1 MKNGI
6 VIGCTLAG
14 TPRFSSADAADAGRR
29 KDADEATAMTM
40 RRRVRRL
47 ATLRAGRFT
56 AALPR
61 GSAPVREFDEGL
73 LRYER
78 HPRRRPFGVMRL
90 RFESYGHF

>member
-6 VIGCTLAG
+6 VIGCTPAG
-14 TPRFSSADAADAGRR
+14 APRFSRAVAADAGNR
-29 KDADEATAMTM
+29 KDADEATA
-40 RRRVRRL
+40 RRKRVRRL
-47 ATLRAGRFT
+47 ATLRAGRST

-78 HPRRRPFGVMRL
+78 HPRGGASGVMRL
-90 RFESYGHF
+90 QFESYGHF

>member
-6 VIGCTLAG
+6 VIGCTVAG
-14 TPRFSSADAADAGRR
+14 TPPFSRASATDAGRR
-29 KDADEATAMTM
+29 EDADEATAR

-47 ATLRAGRFT
+47 ATLRAGRST

-61 GSAPVREFDEGL
+61 GSAHVREFDDGL

-78 HPRRRPFGVMRL
+78 HPRRRALGVMRL
-90 RFESYGHF
+90 RFETYGHF